1 MLGKTNLLKRAHQ
14 FLMWQKRRWQGLP
27 DKREMTARYWAFVEP
42 VLKEHP
48 TSFSFKQAEACLEPW
63 LKSIAFSHG
72 PLEDAWPWMP
82 FIGIAMLED
91 RLSNLSKVFEY
102 GAGGSSIFFA
112 SRVGELVSIEHDS
125 VWFEATQKAMLKKV
139 GRPKFQWR
147 GLLAEPQKLD
157 ASNDLVSDDP
167 LSYASSDES
176 FAGHSFYN
184 YASQIDQY
192 PNEYFDVVLIDG
204 RSRPSCFMHAVNKVK
219 FGGYIILDNAERAS
233 YHFIEETAEK
243 LGFEIEEI
251 WSPGPYNDY
260 CWRALFMRRTRR
272 YYSLNE
278 LDIKL
283 SKYLDFDK
291 GVFVEA
297 GANDG
302 IRQSNTYY
310 LEACRGWTGIL
321 VEPIPELYEA
331 CRRNRPN
338 ATVIHGALTNPEMA
352 LGQVKLQFAGL
363 MSVIQGGMQSKEE
376 ELKHVQVGCE
386 IQKLSSYEVY
396 APTLTLSNILDQQGI
411 TEIDF
416 LSLDVE
422 GFEHQAL
429 LGLDF
434 TRHRPR
440 YILVE
445 ERYSEKVKSI
455 LNKYYEVVDMLSHH
469 DVLYRSL
476 ATIPN
481 NKV

>member
-1 MLGKTNLLKRAHQ
+1 MLGKTNLLKRSNQ
-14 FLMWQKRRWQGLP
+14 FLIWQKRRWQGLSG
-27 DKREMTARYWAFVEP
+27 KREMKARYWAFVEP
-42 VLKEHP
+42 ALKEHP
-48 TSFSFKQAEACLEPW
+48 TSFSFKQAKACLKPW
-63 LKSIAFSHG
+63 LKSIAFSRG
-72 PLEDAWPWMP
+72 PLEDGWPWMP

-112 SRVGELVSIEHDS
+112 DRVGELVSVEHDS

-139 GRPKFQWR
+139 SRPKFKWR
-147 GLLAEPQKLD
+147 GLLAESQKLD
-157 ASNDLVSDDP
+157 TPNDLASDDP

-260 CWRALFMRRTRR
+260 CWRALFMRRTQR

-283 SKYLDFDK
+283 SKHLDFDK

-297 GANDG
+297 AANDG

-321 VEPIPELYEA
+321 VERA
-331 CRRNRPN
+331 
-338 ATVIHGALTNPEMA
+338 
-352 LGQVKLQFAGL
+352 
-363 MSVIQGGMQSKEE
+363 
-376 ELKHVQVGCE
+376 
-386 IQKLSSYEVY
+386 
-396 APTLTLSNILDQQGI
+396 
-411 TEIDF
+411 
-416 LSLDVE
+416 
-422 GFEHQAL
+422 
-429 LGLDF
+429 
-434 TRHRPR
+434 
-440 YILVE
+440 
-445 ERYSEKVKSI
+445 
-455 LNKYYEVVDMLSHH
+455 
-469 DVLYRSL
+469 
-476 ATIPN
+476 
-481 NKV
+481 